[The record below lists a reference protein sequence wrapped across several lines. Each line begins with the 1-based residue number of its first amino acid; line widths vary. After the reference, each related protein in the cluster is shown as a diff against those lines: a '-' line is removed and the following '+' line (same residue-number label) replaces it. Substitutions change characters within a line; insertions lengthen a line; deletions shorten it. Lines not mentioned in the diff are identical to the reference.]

1 LHYKSGALNLMDY
14 LRNISE
20 LKSIYFFT
28 NAHSTPFYSHLHKNI
43 KMEFLTSDA
52 FDKFS
57 QKGGLHDFE

>member
-1 LHYKSGALNLMDY
+1 MDH